1 MQVKTKSL
9 VIGAVIV
16 ALVGLMWYRVVY
28 SPMESKASKAKTA
41 AHDADATAANLQR
54 SLNTAAA
61 AKKSGKDVSAGEMLT
76 AVPID
81 AAEASFL
88 RSVDALRVSSGA
100 DWQSITPTVPA
111 SSGSIA
117 TINIA
122 INVQGTE
129 VQLTRYLSGLS
140 DLKRLFV
147 LDNVSISGS
156 SAGSGSSASAPTPNA
171 PSGGTFVADKLQMAV
186 SGRIFAQPV
195 AVPSAP
201 GATGTTT
208 PAVGAP
214 APARSG

>member
-16 ALVGLMWYRVVY
+16 ALVGLLWYRVVY

-54 SLNTAAA
+54 SLNSAAA
-61 AKKSGKDVSAGEMLT
+61 AKKSGKDVSAGAMLT

-100 DWQSITPTVPA
+100 DWQSITPTPPT

-117 TINIA
+117 TINLA

-156 SAGSGSSASAPTPNA
+156 SVGSGSAPTPNA
-171 PSGGTFVADKLQMAV
+171 PSGGTFAGDKLQMAV
-186 SGRIFAQPV
+186 SGRIFAQPG
-195 AVPSAP
+195 AVPSAT
-201 GATGTTT
+201 GAAGTTT

>member
-1 MQVKTKSL
+1 MQVKTKNIL
-9 VIGAVIV
+9 VGALVV
-16 ALVGLMWYRVVY
+16 ALVGMLWYRVVY
-28 SPMESKASKAKTA
+28 SPMQSKASKAKTA

-156 SAGSGSSASAPTPNA
+156 SAGSGSATTPNA

>member
-1 MQVKTKSL
+1 
-9 VIGAVIV
+9 
-16 ALVGLMWYRVVY
+16 
-28 SPMESKASKAKTA
+28 MESKASKAKTA
-41 AHDADATAANLQR
+41 AHNADATAANLQR
-54 SLNTAAA
+54 SLNSAVA
-61 AKKSGKDVSAGEMLT
+61 AKKSGKDVSTGEMLT

-88 RSVDALRVSSGA
+88 RSVDVLRVSSGA
-100 DWQSITPTVPA
+100 DWQSITPTVPT

-156 SAGSGSSASAPTPNA
+156 SVASGSSGSTPTPNA
-171 PSGGTFVADKLQMAV
+171 PSGGTFAGDKLQMAV
-186 SGRIFAQPV
+186 SGRIFAQPG
-195 AVPSAP
+195 AVPSTP
-201 GATGTTT
+201 GAAGTTT

>member
-1 MQVKTKSL
+1 VQVKTKSL

-16 ALVGLMWYRVVY
+16 ALVGLFWYRVVY

-41 AHDADATAANLQR
+41 AHSADATAANLQR
-54 SLNTAAA
+54 SLNSAAA
-61 AKKSGKDVSAGEMLT
+61 AKKSGKDVSAGAMLT

-140 DLKRLFV
+140 GLKRLFV

-156 SAGSGSSASAPTPNA
+156 SGPAAPGTTPNA
-171 PSGGTFVADKLQMAV
+171 PSGGTFAGDKLQMAV
-186 SGRIFAQPV
+186 AGRIFAQPGV
-195 AVPSAP
+195 VPSVT
-201 GATGTTT
+201 GAAGTTT

-214 APARSG
+214 APVRSG